1 MTGEEIMNTKKITRE
16 KIISG
21 KSSATIAFAIL
32 TLLAATG
39 AFAQSS
45 APERFSSPEEAARA
59 LFTAVKDDNE
69 PAMMQVLGAGR
80 ELISLEDK
88 GQDKQERE
96 EFINKYQEMHR
107 LVREPDRTTVL
118 YIGAENWPFPVPLV
132 SSNGAWHFDSGT
144 GARDVLFRRIG
155 ENEEAAMDASHLLV
169 LAQQRYWATLH
180 SDDPA
185 SHYALRFVSSQG
197 TQDGLYSDQD
207 SPIPDF
213 LANAGVGDPGNNP
226 TPYAGYYFRIL
237 TQQGKAAP
245 GGTQNYVSNGKLT
258 GGFAFVAYPAEYGRS
273 GMMTFIVGHDEVVY
287 QKDLGPDTPNIVQNM
302 SNYNP
307 GPGWLRVE

>member
-1 MTGEEIMNTKKITRE
+1 MNKQKLRLKNIT
-16 KIISG
+16 
-21 KSSATIAFAIL
+21 AIF
-32 TLLAATG
+32 TLLVATG

-45 APERFSSPEEAARA
+45 APENFSSPEEAARA
-59 LFTAVKDDNE
+59 LFTVVRDDNE
-69 PAMMQVLGAGR
+69 PAMMQVLGAGK

-132 SSNGAWHFDSGT
+132 SSNGAWHFDSER
-144 GARDVLFRRIG
+144 GANEVLFRRIG
-155 ENEEAAMDASHLLV
+155 ENEEAAIDACHLLV
-169 LAQQRYWATLH
+169 LAQQRYAATLH

-197 TQDGLYSDQD
+197 TQDGLYADQS

-213 LANAGVGDPGNNP
+213 LANAGVSNEGAADDQRS
-226 TPYAGYYFRIL
+226 PYAGYYFRIL

-245 GGTQNYVSNGKLT
+245 GGSQNYISNGKLT
-258 GGFAFVAYPAEYGRS
+258 GGFAFVAYPAKYGRS
-273 GMMTFIVGHDEVVY
+273 GVMTFMIGQDAIVY
-287 QKDLGPDTPNIVQNM
+287 QKDLGPDTANIVQAM
-302 SNYNP
+302 SSYNP
-307 GPGWLRVE
+307 GSGWLRVE